1 MSDKPTDKQIRVIYV
16 ATELLHPS
24 PVNPRVWSE
33 QAQTDLE
40 QSILR
45 FGLTEPLLVNSYP
58 KRKNRIL
65 SGHFRWTIA
74 KKLGLEMVPVVYVNI
89 PSEKKE
95 RELLLRMNA
104 NQGAWDFDL
113 LKSFDID
120 LLLDVGFDIGDL
132 SAVFDD
138 NLDVEDDGFDEE
150 QAVAQAQN
158 TDIKPGDLFALG
170 RHRLTCGDATDP
182 KVIQKLMGKTRADM
196 IDIDMPYNIGL
207 SYDKGVGGKA
217 RYGGST
223 NDSKTE
229 IEYRAFAKAIMQ
241 NALAMAKPN
250 CHSFFWC
257 DERWVF
263 LFQELCKDLGLDSK
277 RLCIWLKDN
286 ASPTPNIAFNKVTEF
301 IVYATRGRPFLS
313 DKVRNLNEIVNK
325 EVSTGVRLTDEVLD
339 LFNVWIAKRLPGTEY
354 QHPTQKNP
362 TVHEKALR
370 RCTKPGDVVLDTTC
384 GSGSI
389 LSACEQLKRTAYL
402 CDYEPVFCQ
411 VVINRF
417 KQISNEKITKLN

>member
-1 MSDKPTDKQIRVIYV
+1 MTQNPLDTRIKVVYVPT
-16 ATELLHPS
+16 ESLHPS
-24 PVNPRVWSE
+24 PVNPRLWSE
-33 QAQTDLE
+33 KATEDLE
-40 QSILR
+40 QSIR
-45 FGLTEPLLVNSYP
+45 NFGLTEALLVNAYP
-58 KRKNRIL
+58 KRKNRIV

-74 KKLGLEMVPVVYVNI
+74 KKLGLKTVPVVYVNI
-89 PSEKKE
+89 ASEKKE

-120 LLLDVGFDIGDL
+120 LLLDVGFDTGDL
-132 SAVFDD
+132 GAIFDD
-138 NLDVEDDGFDEE
+138 NLDVEDDGFDEDK
-150 QAVAQAQN
+150 AVEEAQG
-158 TDIKPGDLFALG
+158 TDIKPGDMFALG
-170 RHRLTCGDATDP
+170 RHKLICGDATDP
-182 KVIQKLMGKTRADM
+182 KVIERLMGKARADI

-217 RYGGST
+217 KYGGTT
-223 NDSKTE
+223 NDSKTDA
-229 IEYRAFAKAIMQ
+229 EYRAFAKAIMV
-241 NALAMAKPN
+241 NAVAIAKPD

-257 DERWVF
+257 DERYVW
-263 LFQELCKDLGLDSK
+263 LFQGLYKELGLDSK
-277 RLCIWLKDN
+277 RVCIWLKDN

-325 EVSTGVRLTDEVLD
+325 EVSTGNRLTDDVLD
-339 LFNVWIAKRLPGTEY
+339 LFNVWIAKRLPSTEY
-354 QHPTQKNP
+354 SHPTQKNP

-370 RCTKPGDVVLDTTC
+370 RCSKPGDIILDATC

-417 KQISNEKITKLN
+417 KKISNEKITKLN

>member
-1 MSDKPTDKQIRVIYV
+1 MTEKHSDERIKITYVPT
-16 ATELLHPS
+16 ESLHPS
-24 PVNPRVWSE
+24 PINPRVWSE
-33 QAQTDLE
+33 QATHDLE

-74 KKLGLEMVPVVYVNI
+74 QKLGLTTVPVVFVNI
-89 PSEKKE
+89 ASEKRE

-104 NQGAWDFDL
+104 NQGSWDFDL

-120 LLLDVGFDIGDL
+120 LLLDVGFDTGDL
-132 SAVFDD
+132 SMVFDD

-150 QAVAQAQN
+150 KAIEEAKT
-158 TDIKPGDLFALG
+158 TDIKRGDMFALG
-170 RHRLTCGDATDP
+170 RHRLICGDATDLA
-182 KVIQKLMGKTRADM
+182 VIQRLMGKARADL

-217 RYGGST
+217 KYGGTT
-223 NDSKTE
+223 NDSKSDDDYYT
-229 IEYRAFAKAIMQ
+229 FAKAIVR
-241 NALAMAKPN
+241 NALEVAKPS
-250 CHSFFWC
+250 CHSFLWC
-257 DERWVF
+257 DERYVF
-263 LFQELCKDLGLDSK
+263 LFQELCRELELDSK

-286 ASPTPNIAFNKVTEF
+286 ASPTPNNAFNKVTEF
-301 IVYATRGRPFLS
+301 IVYATRGKPYLS

-325 EVSTGVRLTDEVLD
+325 EVTTGNRLTDDVLD
-339 LFNVWIAKRLPGTEY
+339 LFNVWIAKRIAGNEY

-370 RCTKPGDVVLDTTC
+370 RCSKPGDIVLDATC

-402 CDYEPVFCQ
+402 CEYEPVFCQ

-417 KQISNEKITKLN
+417 KNISNEKITKLN

>member
-1 MSDKPTDKQIRVIYV
+1 MAENPLDKRIKVIYLATDSLHASPLNPRLWSEK
-16 ATELLHPS
+16 ATE
-24 PVNPRVWSE
+24 
-33 QAQTDLE
+33 DLE
-40 QSILR
+40 QSIKR
-45 FGLTEPLLVNSYP
+45 FGLTEPLLVNAYP

-74 KKLGLEMVPVVYVNI
+74 KKLGLKTVPVVFVNI
-89 PSEKKE
+89 ASEKKE

-120 LLLDVGFDIGDL
+120 LLLDVGFDTGDL

-150 QAVAQAQN
+150 KAVEEALN
-158 TDIKPGDLFALG
+158 TDIKLDDMFSLG
-170 RHRLTCGDATDP
+170 RHKLICGDATDP
-182 KVIQKLMGKTRADM
+182 KVISRLMGKVRADM

-217 RYGGST
+217 RYGGKT
-223 NDSKTE
+223 NDNKTDA
-229 IEYRAFAKAIMQ
+229 EYRTFAKAIMQ
-241 NALAMAKPN
+241 NALAVAKPD

-257 DERWVF
+257 DERYVW
-263 LFQELCKDLGLDSK
+263 LFQELYKEFDMNSK

-325 EVSTGVRLTDEVLD
+325 EVSTGNRLADDVLD
-339 LFNVWIAKRLPGTEY
+339 LFNVWIAKRLPGNEY

-370 RCTKPGDVVLDTTC
+370 RCTRPGDIVLDTTC

-417 KQISNEKITKLN
+417 KKISNEKVIKLN